1 MERTDRE
8 TWAKRVERWKDSGLS
23 AAQFATELGISP
35 KALSWWKWQL
45 AKGDT
50 KAKTTKRNKRSS
62 ETALSPLS
70 FVEMAAPLR
79 REPIEIVLPSGL
91 RIRVPV
97 DFDVAALGR
106 LVDVLET
113 R

>member
-1 MERTDRE
+1 MERADRE

-23 AAQFATELGISP
+23 AAQFAVELGVSP

-45 AKGDT
+45 SRGDAKAT
-50 KAKTTKRNKRSS
+50 VTRRKRRSA
-62 ETALSPLS
+62 ETAISPLS
-70 FVEMAAPLR
+70 FVEMPASLR
-79 REPIEIVLPSGL
+79 HEPIEIVLPSGL

-97 DFDVAALGR
+97 DFDVASLGR
-106 LVDVLET
+106 LVCVLET

>member
-1 MERTDRE
+1 MERADRA

-23 AAQFATELGISP
+23 AAQFATELGVTP

-45 AKGDT
+45 SKGDA
-50 KAKTTKRNKRSS
+50 KATAVKRKRRSA

-70 FVEMAAPLR
+70 FVEMSAPLR
-79 REPIEIVLPSGL
+79 GEPIEIVLPSGL

-97 DFDVAALGR
+97 DFDLASLGR
-106 LVDVLET
+106 LVGVLEA